1 MLSTGQV
8 VPFRHGKPPKSLAR
22 ALQPPARE
30 DPMNRQPSS
39 QIGKNKTGGTQMK
52 FGLLV
57 LLNGLFVY
65 AAAQIA
71 HVPTA
76 QVVAQ
81 GIQPLLNM
89 ATLIQN
95 WVA

>member
-1 MLSTGQV
+1 
-8 VPFRHGKPPKSLAR
+8 
-22 ALQPPARE
+22 
-30 DPMNRQPSS
+30 
-39 QIGKNKTGGTQMK
+39 MK

-76 QVVAQ
+76 QVVAS